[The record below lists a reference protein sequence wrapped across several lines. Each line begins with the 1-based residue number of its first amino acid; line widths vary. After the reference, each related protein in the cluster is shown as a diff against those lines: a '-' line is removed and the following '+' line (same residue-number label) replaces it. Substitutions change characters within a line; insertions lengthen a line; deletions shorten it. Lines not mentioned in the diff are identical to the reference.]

1 LGSGI
6 DEHALGYA
14 VTPLHR
20 PEPERAYM
28 DLHDQVAA
36 LDAAGLLIRVD
47 VPINKDTE
55 LHPLMRWQFRGGIDE
70 ADRKAMLFTN
80 VIDSKGK
87 HYDFPVLI
95 GAMGASPAV
104 FEIGVGY
111 PVAKV
116 RDAWAYAYANPI
128 APRIVEN
135 APCHDVIIEGD
146 ALDKPG
152 CGVDALP
159 VPISTPGWDN
169 APYFSTSCFI
179 TKDPDTGLQNVGL
192 YRSQVKAP
200 RRVGMNP
207 SVELRAGIYAHWLK
221 YRARG
226 EKMPAAIAVGVPP
239 SIGYAAV
246 QKAPETLD
254 EFALAGGLVRSPI
267 NVVRARTVDLLVPAE
282 AEFIIEGFIDTEFL
296 EPEAPF
302 GESHGY
308 VNVQEYNAY
317 MDVTCITRREKPI
330 LTTFM
335 AQLAPSEVSVMRR
348 PGQEFIFMNH
358 LRNNLGIRGVTRI
371 YSHERLTGGYKTFVI
386 QFERG
391 VKETEVWR
399 AMTGVATLQGSSGKI
414 VIATNDDIDP
424 TNADALLWA
433 IAFRSKPH
441 LDVQIL
447 PHRDEGHGPRDKTR
461 GSEDSSLLINA
472 TLRQDFPPISL
483 PKREYM
489 ERAREIWEKTLG
501 LPPLKPEMPWYGYSL
516 GAWTEEL
523 EQQAQRAVASDYWT
537 TGQENESRRR
547 NDVEMNTEVRDVP

>member
-1 LGSGI
+1 MTSA
-6 DEHALGYA
+6 ERSA
-14 VTPLHR
+14 P
-20 PEPERAYM
+20 PERAYM
-28 DLHDQVAA
+28 DLHDQVRA
-36 LDAAGLLIRVD
+36 LDEAGLLIRVD

-55 LHPLMRWQFRGGIDE
+55 MHPLMRWQFRGGIDE
-70 ADRKAMLFTN
+70 NDRKAMLFTN
-80 VIDSKGK
+80 VVDSKGK
-87 HYDFPVLI
+87 HFDFPVLL
-95 GAMGASPAV
+95 GAMGASPGV

-111 PVAKV
+111 PVTEV
-116 RDAWAYAYANPI
+116 RDAWARAYANPI
-128 APRIVEN
+128 PPRVVED

-146 ALDKPG
+146 ALDEPG

-169 APYFSTSCFI
+169 APYFSTSCFV
-179 TKDPDTGLQNVGL
+179 TKDPDTGVQNVGL
-192 YRSQVKAP
+192 YRSQVKSP

-221 YRARG
+221 YKARG

-239 SIGYAAV
+239 SIAYAAV
-246 QKAPETLD
+246 QKAPEGLD

-282 AEFIIEGFIDTEFL
+282 AEFVIEGFIDTEYL

-308 VNVQEYNAY
+308 VNVQEYNAF

-330 LTTFM
+330 LTSFM

-358 LRNNLGIRGVTRI
+358 LRNALGIKGVTRV
-371 YSHERLTGGYKTFVI
+371 YSHERLTGGYKTFVV

-391 VKETEVWR
+391 VPDDEVWR
-399 AMTGVATLQGSSGKI
+399 AMYGIATIQRSSGKL

-447 PHRDEGHGPRDKTR
+447 PHRHEGHGPRDKTR
-461 GSEDSSLLINA
+461 GTEDSTLLINA

-489 ERAREIWEKTLG
+489 ERARVIWEDVLNLG
-501 LPPLKPEMPWYGYSL
+501 KLKPEAPWFGYSL
-516 GAWTEEL
+516 GAWTDEL
-523 EQQAQRAVASDYWT
+523 EAQAQRAVESDYWQ
-537 TGQENESRRR
+537 TGREFAERRR
-547 NDVEMNTEVRDVP
+547 NDVEMNTEVRDVT